1 MKLSYIPQMIKDA
14 IAKATKGEPNEVESL
29 VTIVIKTDTNENV
42 LRTVTVPGKAISI
55 SLANCNTSY
64 GVIAKKDI
72 EL

>member
-1 MKLSYIPQMIKDA
+1 MKLTYIAQMMKDA
-14 IAKATKGEPNEVESL
+14 ISKAIKGEPNEVESL
-29 VTIVIKTDTNENV
+29 VTIVIKTDTNEDI

-64 GVIAKKDI
+64 GIIAKKDI

>member
-1 MKLSYIPQMIKDA
+1 MKLTYIAQMMKDA
-14 IAKATKGEPNEVESL
+14 ISKAIKGEPNEVESL
-29 VTIVIKTDTNENV
+29 VTIVIKTDTNEDI

-64 GVIAKKDI
+64 GISAKKDI